1 MIHFLKT
8 TVSQLL
14 EIIDRCHLFIFIIII
29 HLIYILYL
37 LRNTFIIWNCN
48 ILLYIIYKFFYSI
61 IVFPSY
67 WNLFNSCWLDAKALS
82 VNKCRCRCRCRCKWI
97 LPTTGW
103 RRDHNTHMAREFS
116 VLRHVFAREQ
126 CILCSGLRHKSYLT
140 LLYVTPSCYAL
151 ELSRT
156 ALLGCRLAASLPRV
170 LARLLVGNY
179 HHHDLA
185 LKVFALV

>member
-1 MIHFLKT
+1 MIHFLKI

-29 HLIYILYL
+29 YLIYILYL
-37 LRNTFIIWNCN
+37 LRNTFIIWNGN
-48 ILLYIIYKFFYSI
+48 ILLYIIYRFFKTHYCISW
-61 IVFPSY
+61 Y
-67 WNLFNSCWLDAKALS
+67 WNLFNSYWLDTKALS
-82 VNKCRCRCRCRCKWI
+82 INKCRCRCRCKWI

-103 RRDHNTHMAREFS
+103 RRDHNTHMARGFS
-116 VLRHVFAREQ
+116 VLHHVFAREQ
-126 CILCSGLRHKSYLT
+126 CILCSGLRQKSYLT
-140 LLYVTPSCYAL
+140 LLYVTPSCYTL

-170 LARLLVGNY
+170 FARLLVGNY